1 LVAVTLNVGS
11 GLSVMETGV
20 AQMLVFAVMQAFSV
34 TVVGVVIVLG
44 AVYVFALVPDVGE
57 PVMAVVAEV
66 SVPGAALDGE
76 ADNVQVS
83 PVAVP

>member
-1 LVAVTLNVGS
+1 
-11 GLSVMETGV
+11 
-20 AQMLVFAVMQAFSV
+20 MQAFSV